1 MKALPPI
8 MAAVLALGLAACG
21 SSSSSSSS
29 STSAASSSTSSAA
42 APPASGGAVKVTM
55 KNIAFNPSA
64 LHAKVGQTVEWTNE
78 DPVSHNVTYRGGPR
92 FVSSPTMPQGAK
104 FTIKLTQPGTIHYV
118 CTFHANMIASIVVS
132 K

>member
-1 MKALPPI
+1 
-8 MAAVLALGLAACG
+8 
-21 SSSSSSSS
+21 
-29 STSAASSSTSSAA
+29 
-42 APPASGGAVKVTM
+42 M

-78 DPVSHNVTYRGGPR
+78 DPVAHNVTYRGGPR

-104 FTIKLTQPGTIHYV
+104 FTIKLTEPGTIRYV
-118 CTFHANMIASIVVS
+118 CTFHPNMIASIAVS